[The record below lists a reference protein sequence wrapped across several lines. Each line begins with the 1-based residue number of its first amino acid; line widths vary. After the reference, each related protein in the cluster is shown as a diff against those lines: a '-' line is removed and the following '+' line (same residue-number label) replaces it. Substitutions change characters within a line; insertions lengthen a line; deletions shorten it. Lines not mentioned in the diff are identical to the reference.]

1 MLDNDET
8 FPVEQTVGVESEN
21 QTALLENEG
30 GYVPGRLNNS
40 NIGASEHG
48 SKLLESND
56 LTYSGAGTPSTKLGA
71 TDDINILGSE
81 MPMSPGGA
89 ARKSF
94 FNRSF
99 GKLEK
104 GGVRNSTF
112 LLCNAAVG
120 GGVLSLPYMF
130 VLSGWL
136 TGYILLSVS
145 AIAGVWSNLMLA

>member
-1 MLDNDET
+1 
-8 FPVEQTVGVESEN
+8 VENT
-21 QTALLENEG
+21 LLENNEM
-30 GYVPGRLNNS
+30 N
-40 NIGASEHG
+40 
-48 SKLLESND
+48 
-56 LTYSGAGTPSTKLGA
+56 YSGAGSPGTKAAA
-71 TDDINILGSE
+71 TGDINILTSE
-81 MPMSPGGA
+81 NPMSPGGA

-104 GGVRNSTF
+104 GGVRNSAF

-136 TGYILLSVS
+136 TGYILLCVS
-145 AIAGVWSNLMLA
+145 AIAGTWSNLMLA